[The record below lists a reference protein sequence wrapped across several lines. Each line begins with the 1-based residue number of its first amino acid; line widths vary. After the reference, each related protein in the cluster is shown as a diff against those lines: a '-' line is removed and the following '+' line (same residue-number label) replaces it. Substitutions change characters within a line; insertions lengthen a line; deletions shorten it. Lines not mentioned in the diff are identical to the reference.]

1 MPILIVYAPQLGSF
15 MALEQHAPVKSPEE
29 AYGFGSTDLA
39 IIVLSCDK
47 YSDLWAPFFYCFH
60 RYWPLCPFPVY
71 LFANEKKFETDKGVT
86 TVLSGPDR
94 DWSSSIK
101 ACLEQIQ
108 HEYVLVLFDD
118 VFLCEPVETT
128 AIAPLLSWLNR
139 NKPAYLR
146 FRPVPRPDERISTE
160 IGRYHE
166 LTLYRTAVLAIW
178 KREAFLSILKPGE
191 SAWQLEIEGAQRS
204 MRYPDFYG
212 CYRNHLNYVHG
223 VEKGKWF
230 PAAVSWL
237 DEIGAPVL
245 VTDREIM
252 TKKDFA
258 RSVFGKVREA
268 IFNHSPASL
277 RPHLILASRTVQKL
291 LGC

>member
-1 MPILIVYAPQLGSF
+1 MGLNENAPL
-15 MALEQHAPVKSPEE
+15 KSQKA
-29 AYGFGSTDLA
+29 AYGVGDTDLA

-47 YSDLWAPFFYCFH
+47 YSDLWVPFFYCFH

-101 ACLEQIQ
+101 ACLEQIH

-118 VFLCEPVETT
+118 VFLREPVETT
-128 AIAPLLSWLNR
+128 VLAPLLSWLDR

-146 FRPVPRPDERISTE
+146 FRPVPRPDERINKE

-178 KREAFLSILKPGE
+178 QRDVFLNILKPGE
-191 SAWQLEIEGAQRS
+191 SAWQLEIDGAQRS

-212 CYRNHLNYVHG
+212 CYRSILNYVHG
-223 VEKGKWF
+223 VEKGKWV
-230 PAAVSWL
+230 PAVVRWL
-237 DEIGAPVL
+237 DEIGAAVSAA
-245 VTDREIM
+245 DRQVM
-252 TKKDFA
+252 TNKDLA
-258 RSVFGKVREA
+258 KSVFAHFREA
-268 IFNHSPASL
+268 IFNHSPASV
-277 RPHLILASRTVQKL
+277 RPHLFHASRTARKL
-291 LGC
+291 LRY